1 MEASDEVTQVFGKTG
16 GRRVLAVDDDPEIL
30 TMLVRMLT
38 REGFDAAGVPGAQ
51 QALEVIQREAPDVV
65 LLDVNLEGADGFD
78 VLAEVR
84 QRLDLPVILVTG
96 RGTEPDRVL
105 GLRMGAD
112 DYVVKPFSNAEL
124 VARIDTILQ
133 RRQVRP
139 PGSVR
144 RYGPLQID
152 LSSHEVTVD
161 GRLIATTAKEF
172 ELLTFLSSS
181 PRQVFSREQLLQQV
195 WESSAQWQDQATV
208 TEHIRRL
215 RLKIEPTPDR
225 PRWLITVRGTGYR
238 FDP

>member
-1 MEASDEVTQVFGKTG
+1 MTG
-16 GRRVLAVDDDPEIL
+16 
-30 TMLVRMLT
+30 
-38 REGFDAAGVPGAQ
+38 
-51 QALEVIQREAPDVV
+51 ALEALEAIDRDAPDVL
-65 LLDVNLEGADGFD
+65 LLDVNLEGQDGFE

-84 QRLDLPVILVTG
+84 KRLDLPVILVTG
-96 RGTEPDRVL
+96 RGAEPDRVL

-133 RRQVRP
+133 RRRVRP
-139 PGSVR
+139 AGSVR
-144 RYGPLQID
+144 RYGPLHID
-152 LSSHEVTVD
+152 LNSHEVLID
-161 GRLIATTAKEF
+161 GRLIATTQKEF

-195 WESSAQWQDQATV
+195 WDSSAQWQDQATV

-215 RLKIEPTPDR
+215 RLKIEPRPDR
-225 PRWLITVRGTGYR
+225 PRWLITVRGAGYR